1 MVILDSRFHGNDK
14 KIIDGDTGFPF
25 FMGMTEWQGLPI
37 IGKIESTSV
46 IDKIKTLDY
55 RFHGNDKVKIVD
67 SRFHGNDRMVDSRFH
82 GNDKMEG
89 LQMEGLDSR
98 FHGND
103 RMRNFPMIDKI
114 ESTLVIDKI
123 KIMDSRFHG
132 NDRMVG
138 IKNGKTGFP
147 FFTGMTKNTV
157 IPTEVGINI
166 TDKKTGF
173 QFSRG

>member
-1 MVILDSRFHGNDK
+1 MEGLDSC
-14 KIIDGDTGFPF
+14 
-25 FMGMTEWQGLPI
+25 
-37 IGKIESTSV
+37 
-46 IDKIKTLDY
+46 
-55 RFHGNDKVKIVD
+55 
-67 SRFHGNDRMVDSRFH
+67 FH

-89 LQMEGLDSR
+89 L
-98 FHGND
+98 
-103 RMRNFPMIDKI
+103 KI
-114 ESTLVIDKI
+114 EKL
-123 KIMDSRFHG
+123 DSRFHG

-173 QFSRG
+173 